1 MRVLALL
8 LLAACSGPVWD
19 DEPVTFAEDHPRV
32 YITKNKD
39 RLQKAIA
46 DRTPA
51 ATRFTS
57 MVDRW
62 IGGEDIYA
70 FSAWNSALLGQLT
83 GDAKYCKASIAAIE
97 KQVKD
102 AENAISNGD
111 APPVAGDSYLE
122 IGEMIGDLTLVYDWC
137 FDSIAEDRRAIWLSY
152 ADNAVRNVWSPET
165 ATWGGR
171 SMPWTGWAIDDPS
184 NNYYYSF
191 LRATMLLG
199 LVAHG
204 EREGIDAYLDQFR
217 TTKLDGQLF
226 PAFDTELVGGGSR
239 EGTGYGLA
247 LRNLFE
253 LYDIWQASTNEN
265 LAGKTKHTRA
275 SMVAFMHATLPTLDR
290 VAPTGDQSRDS
301 TAAFFD
307 YHRAYLEELISLFPT
322 DPMAPHAKALLQQSS
337 VPQMGQMF
345 MYAYDFLYD
354 APSVTASNLSDV
366 GTVYHAPG
374 TGQLYMRSSW
384 DKHATWVNLIAGPY
398 TQSHAH
404 QDQGALMLYKD
415 GWLSYDAV
423 VDSHSGLRQEVGAHS
438 TMRIGDLEQRNS
450 DQAKLVALHKGS
462 GYVHA
467 AADLA
472 PVYEGAVQKL
482 QREIVFLEPDT
493 VVIFDRVQTSSSDEQ
508 AWQMAMPMDPN
519 ISGTRASG
527 AGDGHT
533 LNIERLSPAGATS
546 SVYNFSS
553 DDDFSG
559 GYRLDETIAGGDRRW
574 LHVAWIDSGA
584 SSVSGIDDHT
594 AQVTLAN
601 GKVAKV
607 SFTRDSIGA
616 TLTLDGTTINLGAGV
631 DSMPE

>member
-1 MRVLALL
+1 MRALALVL
-8 LLAACSGPVWD
+8 VAACSGPIWD

-32 YITKNKD
+32 YITANKA
-39 RLQKAIA
+39 RLQKAIT

-51 ATRFTS
+51 ATRFTG

-62 IGGEDIYA
+62 VGGENIYA
-70 FSAWNSALLGQLT
+70 FSAWNSALVGQLT
-83 GDAKYCKASIAAIE
+83 GDAKYCRSAITAIE

-102 AENAISNGD
+102 AENAISSGD

-122 IGEMIGDLTLVYDWC
+122 VGEMIGDLALVYDWC
-137 FDSIAEDRRAIWLSY
+137 FDSIAPDRRAVWLSY
-152 ADNAVRNVWSPET
+152 ADQAVKNVWAPET
-165 ATWGGR
+165 ASWGGM
-171 SMPWTGWAIDDPS
+171 SKPWTGWAVDDPS

-226 PAFDTELVGGGSR
+226 PAFDSELVGGGSR

-265 LAGKTKHTRA
+265 LAAKTKHTRA
-275 SMVAFMHATLPTLDR
+275 SMLAFMHATLPTLDR

-301 TAAFFD
+301 TASFFD
-307 YHRAYLEELISLFPT
+307 YHRAYLQELIALFPS
-322 DPMAPHAKALLQQSS
+322 DPMAPHAKALLEQSS
-337 VPQMGQMF
+337 VPEMGQMF
-345 MYAYDFLYD
+345 MYAYDFIYD
-354 APSVTASNLSDV
+354 SPVAASNLDGV

-384 DKHATWVNLIAGPY
+384 DTHATWVNLIAGPY

-404 QDQGALMLYKD
+404 QDQGALMLFKD
-415 GWLSYDAV
+415 EWLSYDAV

-438 TMRIGDLEQRNS
+438 TLRIGDLEQRNT
-450 DQAKLVALHKGS
+450 DEATLVALHKGP

-493 VVIFDRVQTSSSDEQ
+493 VVIFDRVATSSGDEQ
-508 AWQMAMPMDPN
+508 AWQMAMPVDPN
-519 ISGTRASG
+519 ISGTRTTATG
-527 AGDGHT
+527 NAHT
-533 LNIERLSPAGATS
+533 LNIERISPAGATT
-546 SVYNFSS
+546 SVFNFAS
-553 DDDFSG
+553 DSDFTS

-574 LHVAWIDSGA
+574 LHVAWIDNGA
-584 SSVSGIDDHT
+584 SAITGIDERT

-601 GKVAKV
+601 GKVARV
-607 SFTRDSIGA
+607 QFTRDSVGA
-616 TLTLDGTTINLGAGV
+616 TLTLDGNVINLGSGLDV
-631 DSMPE
+631 MPE

>member
-1 MRVLALL
+1 MRVLALV

-32 YITKNKD
+32 YMTANKS

-46 DRTPA
+46 DHTPA
-51 ATRFTS
+51 ATRFSS

-62 IGGEDIYA
+62 VGGEDIYA
-70 FSAWNSALLGQLT
+70 FSSWNAALLGQLT
-83 GDAKYCKASIAAIE
+83 GDAKYCRSAIASIE
-97 KQVKD
+97 KQVKA
-102 AENAISNGD
+102 AESAISSGD

-122 IGEMIGDLTLVYDWC
+122 VGEMIGDLALVYDWC
-137 FDSIAEDRRAIWLSY
+137 FDSIAADRRAVWLSY
-152 ADNAVRNVWSPET
+152 ADQAVKNVWSPET
-165 ATWGGR
+165 ASWGGMSR
-171 SMPWTGWAIDDPS
+171 PWTGWAIDDPS

-204 EREGIDAYLDQFR
+204 ERDGIDGYLDQFR
-217 TTKLDGQLF
+217 STKLADQLF
-226 PAFDTELVGGGSR
+226 PTFENELVGGGSR

-247 LRNLFE
+247 LRSLFE
-253 LYDIWQASTNEN
+253 LYDFWQASTGEN

-275 SMVAFMHATLPTLDR
+275 SMLAFMHATLPTLDR

-301 TAAFFD
+301 TASFFD
-307 YHRAYLEELISLFPT
+307 YHRAYLQELIALFPS
-322 DPMAPHAKALLQQSS
+322 DPMAPHAKALLAQSS
-337 VPQMGQMF
+337 VPEMDQMF
-345 MYAYDFLYD
+345 MYVYDFLYD
-354 APSVTASNLSDV
+354 APVPASNLDGI

-374 TGQLYMRSSW
+374 TGQLYMRSGW
-384 DKHATWVNLIAGPY
+384 DTHATWVNLIAGPF

-404 QDQGALMLYKD
+404 QDQGALMLFKD

-438 TMRIGDLEQRNS
+438 TLRIGDLEQRNS
-450 DQAKLVALHKGS
+450 DKAALVALHKGP

-472 PVYEGAVQKL
+472 PVYDGAVSKL
-482 QREIVFLEPDT
+482 QREIVFLMPDT
-493 VVIFDRVQTSSSDEQ
+493 VVIYDRVASSSSDEQ
-508 AWQMAMPMDPN
+508 AWQMAMPVSPSV
-519 ISGTRASG
+519 SGSRAT
-527 AGDGHT
+527 ATTDTHA
-533 LNIERLSPAGATS
+533 LHIERLSPASATP
-546 SVYNFSS
+546 SVFNFSS

-559 GYRLDETIAGGDRRW
+559 GYRYDETIAGGDRRW
-574 LHVAWIDSGA
+574 LHVAWVDNGA
-584 SSVSGIDDHT
+584 SAVTALDERT

-601 GKVAKV
+601 GKVARV
-607 SFTRDSIGA
+607 QFTRDSVGA
-616 TLTLDGTTINLGAGV
+616 TLTLDGTTINLGSGL

>member
-1 MRVLALL
+1 MRVLALV

-32 YITKNKD
+32 YMTANKS

-46 DRTPA
+46 DHTPA
-51 ATRFTS
+51 ATRFSS

-62 IGGEDIYA
+62 VGGEDIYA
-70 FSAWNSALLGQLT
+70 FSSWNAALLGQLT
-83 GDAKYCKASIAAIE
+83 GDAKYCRSAIASIE
-97 KQVKD
+97 KQVKA
-102 AENAISNGD
+102 AESAISSGD

-122 IGEMIGDLTLVYDWC
+122 VGEMIGDLALVYDWC
-137 FDSIAEDRRAIWLSY
+137 FDSIAADRRAVWLSY
-152 ADNAVRNVWSPET
+152 ADQAVKNVWSPET
-165 ATWGGR
+165 ASWGGMSR
-171 SMPWTGWAIDDPS
+171 PWTGWAIDDPS

-204 EREGIDAYLDQFR
+204 ERDGIDGYLDQFR
-217 TTKLDGQLF
+217 STKLAGQLF
-226 PAFDTELVGGGSR
+226 PTFENELVGGGSR

-247 LRNLFE
+247 LRSLFE
-253 LYDIWQASTNEN
+253 LYDFWQASTGEN

-275 SMVAFMHATLPTLDR
+275 SMLAFMHATLPTLDR

-301 TAAFFD
+301 TASFFD
-307 YHRAYLEELISLFPT
+307 YHRAYLQELIALFPS
-322 DPMAPHAKALLQQSS
+322 DPMAPHAKALLAQSS
-337 VPQMGQMF
+337 VPEMDQMF
-345 MYAYDFLYD
+345 MYVYDFLYD
-354 APSVTASNLSDV
+354 APVPASNLDGI

-374 TGQLYMRSSW
+374 TGQLYMRSGW
-384 DKHATWVNLIAGPY
+384 DTHATWVNLIAGPF

-404 QDQGALMLYKD
+404 QDQGALMLFKD

-438 TMRIGDLEQRNS
+438 TLRIGDLEQRNS
-450 DQAKLVALHKGS
+450 DKAALVALHKGP

-472 PVYEGAVQKL
+472 PVYDGAVSKL
-482 QREIVFLEPDT
+482 QREIVFLMPDT
-493 VVIFDRVQTSSSDEQ
+493 VVIYDRVASSSSDEQ
-508 AWQMAMPMDPN
+508 AWQMAMPVSPSV
-519 ISGTRASG
+519 SGSRAT
-527 AGDGHT
+527 ATTDTHA
-533 LNIERLSPAGATS
+533 LHIERLSPASATP
-546 SVYNFSS
+546 SVFNFSS

-559 GYRLDETIAGGDRRW
+559 GYRYDETIAGGDRRW
-574 LHVAWIDSGA
+574 LHVAWVDNGA
-584 SSVSGIDDHT
+584 SAVTALDERT

-601 GKVAKV
+601 GKVARV
-607 SFTRDSIGA
+607 QFTRDSVGA
-616 TLTLDGTTINLGAGV
+616 TLTLDGTTINLGSGL